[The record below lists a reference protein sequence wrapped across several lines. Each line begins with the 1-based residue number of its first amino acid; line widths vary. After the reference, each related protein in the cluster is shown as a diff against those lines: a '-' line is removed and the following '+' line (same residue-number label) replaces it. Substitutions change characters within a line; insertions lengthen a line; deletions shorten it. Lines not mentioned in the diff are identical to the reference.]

1 MEELQEVKNQ
11 IKEFVKVCNHE
22 KSLELLEKLATGKM
36 LRSKLILKIAGISI
50 ESIKLCAVVEM
61 IHAAS
66 LLHDDVID
74 EANTRR
80 GRPSVNALYDNKT
93 AIMFRDILYSRAF
106 TELSQMDKNIAYT
119 ISNAVTLLSI
129 GEMID
134 VDLTNT
140 FNKSYDKYLDMIY
153 KKTASL
159 IEASSKA
166 AAILSKKD
174 ENKYALYG
182 KNLGL
187 AFQMVDD
194 ILDITQDSKTLG
206 KPAMLDFV
214 EGKVTIPYLL
224 LYERIENK
232 TKLEALYKKELT
244 KIFFKSTCSSFKSKL
259 GRLRQINRLS
269 SRTCKFCLA
278 QCHIFSKDSLSSFLI
293 DNNKPYPCP
302 SEWDIPL
309 FPVSITRPLW
319 STNLAL

>member
-1 MEELQEVKNQ
+1 MEELEKVKNQ
-11 IKEFVKVCNHE
+11 IREFVSVCDHQ

-80 GRPSVNALYDNKT
+80 GQPSVNALYDNKT
-93 AIMFRDILYSRAF
+93 AIMFGDILYSRAF

-129 GEMID
+129 GEMMD

-244 KIFFKSTCSSFKSKL
+244 SDESLWIKEQMTITKALDDSIALAKQIGNIAIDAVKDEEDSETLIFIMKAMIEREF
-259 GRLRQINRLS
+259 
-269 SRTCKFCLA
+269 
-278 QCHIFSKDSLSSFLI
+278 
-293 DNNKPYPCP
+293 
-302 SEWDIPL
+302 
-309 FPVSITRPLW
+309 
-319 STNLAL
+319 

>member
-1 MEELQEVKNQ
+1 MEDLELVKNQ
-11 IKEFVKVCNHE
+11 IKEFVKVCNYQ

-36 LRSKLILKIAGISI
+36 LRSKLILKIAGVSQ
-50 ESIKLCAVVEM
+50 ESIKLCAIVEM

-74 EANTRR
+74 EADTRR
-80 GRPSVNALYDNKT
+80 GQPSVNALYDNKT
-93 AIMFRDILYSRAF
+93 SIMFGDILYSRAF
-106 TELSQMDKNIAYT
+106 TELSQMDKRVAYT

-134 VDLTNT
+134 VDLTNS
-140 FNKSYDKYLDMIY
+140 FNKSYDLYLDMIY

-159 IEASSKA
+159 IEASAKA
-166 AAILSKKD
+166 AAILAGLD

-187 AFQMVDD
+187 AFQMIDD

-224 LYERIENK
+224 LHERVEDK
-232 TKLEALYKKELT
+232 AKLESLYKKELT
-244 KIFFKSTCSSFKSKL
+244 C
-259 GRLRQINRLS
+259 
-269 SRTCKFCLA
+269 
-278 QCHIFSKDSLSSFLI
+278 
-293 DNNKPYPCP
+293 
-302 SEWDIPL
+302 
-309 FPVSITRPLW
+309 VS
-319 STNLAL
+319 

>member
-11 IKEFVKVCNHE
+11 IKEFVKVCNDK

-36 LRSKLILKIAGISI
+36 LRSKLILKIAGVNE

-74 EANTRR
+74 EADTRR
-80 GRPSVNALYDNKT
+80 GQPSVNALYDNKT
-93 AIMFRDILYSRAF
+93 SIMFGDILYSRAF
-106 TELSQMDKNIAYT
+106 TELSQMDKKIAYT

-134 VDLTNT
+134 VDLTNS
-140 FNKSYDKYLDMIY
+140 FNKSYDIYLDMIY

-159 IEASSKA
+159 IEASAKA
-166 AAILSKKD
+166 AAILAGLN
-174 ENKYALYG
+174 EEKYALYG

-194 ILDITQDSKTLG
+194 ILDITQDSTTLG
-206 KPAMLDFV
+206 KPAMHDFV

-224 LYERIENK
+224 LHERIEDK
-232 TKLEALYKKELT
+232 TKLESLYKKELNQEDT
-244 KIFFKSTCSSFKSKL
+244 LWIKE
-259 GRLRQINRLS
+259 QM
-269 SRTCKFCLA
+269 
-278 QCHIFSKDSLSSFLI
+278 
-293 DNNKPYPCP
+293 
-302 SEWDIPL
+302 
-309 FPVSITRPLW
+309 SIT
-319 STNLAL
+319 NALNDSILQAKQIGNEAINAVIDEENSQTLVMIMKAMIEREF

>member
-1 MEELQEVKNQ
+1 MEKLQEVKNQ

-36 LRSKLILKIAGISI
+36 LRSKLILKIAGVNE

-74 EANTRR
+74 EADTRR
-80 GRPSVNALYDNKT
+80 GQPSVNALYDNKT
-93 AIMFRDILYSRAF
+93 SIMFGDILYSRAF
-106 TELSQMDKNIAYT
+106 TELSQMDKRVAYT

-134 VDLTNT
+134 VDLTNS
-140 FNKSYDKYLDMIY
+140 FNKSYDLYLDMIY

-159 IEASSKA
+159 IEASAKA
-166 AAILSKKD
+166 AAIIAGLN
-174 ENKYALYG
+174 EEKYALYG

-194 ILDITQDSKTLG
+194 ILDITQDSATLG

-224 LYERIENK
+224 LHERIEDK
-232 TKLEALYKKELT
+232 IKLESLYKKELT
-244 KIFFKSTCSSFKSKL
+244 QDESSWIKE
-259 GRLRQINRLS
+259 QI
-269 SRTCKFCLA
+269 
-278 QCHIFSKDSLSSFLI
+278 
-293 DNNKPYPCP
+293 
-302 SEWDIPL
+302 
-309 FPVSITRPLW
+309 SIT
-319 STNLAL
+319 NALNDSILQAKAIGNEAINAVIDEENSQTLVMIMKAMIEREF

>member
-22 KSLELLEKLATGKM
+22 KSLELLDKLATGKM
-36 LRSKLILKIAGISI
+36 LRSKLILKIAGISQ

-74 EANTRR
+74 DADTRR
-80 GRPSVNALYDNKT
+80 GQPSVNALYDNKT
-93 AIMFRDILYSRAF
+93 SIMFGDILYSRAF
-106 TELSQMDKNIAYT
+106 TELSQMDKRVAYT

-134 VDLTNT
+134 VDLTNS
-140 FNKSYDKYLDMIY
+140 FNTSYDLYLDMIY

-159 IEASSKA
+159 IEASAKA
-166 AAILSKKD
+166 AAIIAGLD
-174 ENKYALYG
+174 EQKYALYG

-194 ILDITQDSKTLG
+194 ILDITQDSATLG
-206 KPAMLDFV
+206 KPSMHDFV

-224 LYERIENK
+224 LHERIEDK
-232 TKLEALYKKELT
+232 ARLESLYKKELNEQDT
-244 KIFFKSTCSSFKSKL
+244 TWIKE
-259 GRLRQINRLS
+259 QM
-269 SRTCKFCLA
+269 
-278 QCHIFSKDSLSSFLI
+278 
-293 DNNKPYPCP
+293 
-302 SEWDIPL
+302 
-309 FPVSITRPLW
+309 SIT
-319 STNLAL
+319 NALNDSILQAKAIGNEAINAVIDEENSQTLVMIMKAMIEREF

>member
-1 MEELQEVKNQ
+1 MEELEKVKNQ
-11 IKEFVKVCNHE
+11 IREFVSVCNHQ

-36 LRSKLILKIAGISI
+36 LRSKLILKIVGISI

-80 GRPSVNALYDNKT
+80 GQPSVNALYDNKT
-93 AIMFRDILYSRAF
+93 SIMFGDILYSRAF

-129 GEMID
+129 GEMMD

-159 IEASSKA
+159 IEASAKA

-224 LYERIENK
+224 LHERIENK

-244 KIFFKSTCSSFKSKL
+244 SDESLWIKEQMTITKALDDSIALAKQIGNIAIDAVKDEDNSETLIFIMKAMIEREF
-259 GRLRQINRLS
+259 
-269 SRTCKFCLA
+269 
-278 QCHIFSKDSLSSFLI
+278 
-293 DNNKPYPCP
+293 
-302 SEWDIPL
+302 
-309 FPVSITRPLW
+309 
-319 STNLAL
+319 